1 MKKIL
6 LKRTTAEE
14 AAKPL
19 RSYTI
24 RYADELN
31 AAQLEAVM
39 HDTGAALIIA
49 GAGTGK
55 TRTLIY
61 RLARLIEDGIQPA
74 TILLLTFTRKSA
86 AEMLRRATHLLD
98 GRCEAVSGG
107 TFHSFAHSVLRRSGR
122 MLEAMGYGANF
133 SVIDQSDAEDVVNLL
148 RAQVTGQK
156 DDGKTSEKKSE
167 KKGETDAS
175 KRRFP
180 RKQAL
185 YDMFSTSANCQ
196 KPLELVIK
204 NEYPQYEQETP
215 TIQRLHD
222 TYAAYKRRYNL
233 MDYDDLLVR
242 FLDLC
247 KANPEFRRDLQ
258 ARYRYIMVDEYQ
270 DTNQLQH
277 DIVLQL
283 AGHHENVM
291 AVGDDAQSIYSFRG
305 ANFENI
311 MKFPDSFRHCA
322 VIKLEENFRS
332 TQPILSLTNEIIS
345 RAAVGYSKEL
355 HSRKSGSEL
364 PAIIRTDN
372 EQQQSLLI
380 VQQVL
385 ELREQGVPLAEIAV
399 LVRSGFHSFDLE
411 LELNR
416 ANIPYQKFGGFK
428 FVETA
433 HIKDIIAHLRVI
445 ANPRDAVSW
454 NRILLLLE
462 GVGPRTASRVIDALT
477 EGVIALDNAHN
488 LNAIAKGDENIR
500 RLFAVLAQ
508 ATANMQNVGEI
519 AWQII
524 EYYRPL
530 LKKKYDDYK
539 KRLKDIETF
548 GGIAERYRSI
558 TSLLS
563 DMAIDP
569 PVESVED
576 VSPSGTENEFLTIST
591 IHSAKG
597 LEWGVVFVPWVL
609 DGRFPPVRAFD
620 TPDSIEEERRL
631 MYVACTRAKERL
643 YLIYPMNIFD
653 RESGM
658 VLGKVSRFIEG
669 ISEAFADYFQVSE
682 EA

>member
-1 MKKIL
+1 MKKIV
-6 LKRTTAEE
+6 LKKSSAEE
-14 AAKPL
+14 AAKPQKN
-19 RSYTI
+19 YKI

-39 HDTGAALIIA
+39 HDTGAALIVA

-55 TRTLIY
+55 TRTLVY
-61 RLARLIEDGIQPA
+61 RVARLIEDGVAPES
-74 TILLLTFTRKSA
+74 ILILTFTRKSA
-86 AEMLRRATHLLD
+86 SEMLRRAAHLLD

-107 TFHSFAHSVLRRSGR
+107 TFHSFAHSLLRRSPR
-122 MLEAMGYGANF
+122 HLEALGFNGSF
-133 SVIDQSDAEDVVNLL
+133 SVLDQSDAEDVVNLL
-148 RAQVTGQK
+148 RAQIAG
-156 DDGKTSEKKSE
+156 GSEKADKN
-167 KKGETDAS
+167 S

-185 YDMFSTSANCQ
+185 FDIFSTSANCV
-196 KPLELVIK
+196 KTVASVVK
-204 NEYPQYEQETP
+204 AEYPQYEQETP
-215 TIQRLHD
+215 AIEQLHGL
-222 TYAAYKRRYNL
+222 YVGYKRRHNL
-233 MDYDDLLVR
+233 MDYDDLLTH
-242 FLDLC
+242 FLSIIRS
-247 KANPEFRRDLQ
+247 APEMKRDLQ
-258 ARYRYIMVDEYQ
+258 QRYRYIMVDEYQ

-277 DIVLQL
+277 DIVLEL
-283 AGHHENVM
+283 GGYHENVM

-311 MKFPDSFRHCA
+311 MHFPDSFRHCA

-345 RAAVGYSKEL
+345 RAAFGYQKEL
-355 HSRKSGSEL
+355 YSRKSGSTM

-372 EQQQSLLI
+372 EQEQSQLI

-385 ELREQGVPLAEIAV
+385 ELREQGVPLDEIAV

-433 HIKDIIAHLRVI
+433 HIKDIIAHLRVV
-445 ANPRDAVSW
+445 ANPKDAVSW

-462 GVGPRTASRVIDALT
+462 GVGPRTAAKIIDAITDGTVTL
-477 EGVIALDNAHN
+477 ENAHN
-488 LNAIAKGDENIR
+488 VGSIIKSDENIR
-500 RLFAVLAQ
+500 VLFSVLAKAAAQ
-508 ATANMQNVGEI
+508 TQNVGEI

-524 EYYRPL
+524 EFYRPL
-530 LKKKYDDYK
+530 MKKKYDDYK
-539 KRLKDIETF
+539 KRLKDVETF

-558 TSLLS
+558 NSLLS

-576 VSPSGTENEFLTIST
+576 VAATGKDDEFLTIST

-597 LEWGVVFVPWVL
+597 LEWNTVFLIWAL
-609 DGRFPPVRAFD
+609 DGRFPPVRSFD
-620 TPDSIEEERRL
+620 TPDTIEEERRL
-631 MYVACTRAKERL
+631 FYVACTRAKERL
-643 YLIYPMNIFD
+643 FITHPINIFD

-669 ISEAFADYFQVSE
+669 IPDSLADYFQVTQE
-682 EA
+682 EE